1 MSILGR
7 PYVARHPRDI
17 ITEITTNVHFSVRAA
32 GYGYFTYQWYHN
44 GKSMPRK
51 TSANLYINHV
61 KMSNVGSY
69 YCYFCNQDGY
79 CASSHSADLTVSGI
93 LI

>member
-1 MSILGR
+1 
-7 PYVARHPRDI
+7 
-17 ITEITTNVHFSVRAA
+17 
-32 GYGYFTYQWYHN
+32 
-44 GKSMPRK
+44 MPRK
-51 TSANLYINHV
+51 TSSSLYINHV
-61 KMSNVGSY
+61 KMSNEGSY